1 MMEQDNSIKLLI
13 KELWNIL
20 VADGGENIREMLAM
34 KKREDRRGRIKR
46 LLCRAIDKSSLGV
59 FGMRMY
65 HFGGQVYVPIDVRA
79 FHKVLYDI
87 MANRMEVMDAD
98 LVKLSDIYCDCVNSV
113 YSKSLP
119 VSNNIMIFRN
129 GVLDVENN
137 TFAKK
142 FDKKYVQMWSVDYD
156 YEPGMKTFLWHQFI
170 NQVLP
175 EKCWQEALQMF
186 LGATFIDRSKVK
198 IENILI
204 LLGKGS
210 NGKSVIQNVVC
221 GVLGTE
227 YVGQFEIGRLCAS
240 GNEGDMSVAEINGKR
255 LNYCTEMEESDFYKK
270 SARLKALVS
279 GENVTARH
287 LFGSPFKATN
297 IPLLMAN
304 ANRLPA
310 FNKRDAAMLR
320 RLYVIPFE
328 VTIPEEKQNKTL
340 GEELKAEYSGI
351 LNWIL
356 EGRELF
362 IKNGYRLPSDF
373 SLDKFLDSDA
383 MEFNSV
389 MKFMSTRGWHNKI
402 EGVNVEPF
410 TWIRLADMYAAYTR
424 WCTLNHL
431 EAVGKTIFSH
441 TISNDLGYRKERK
454 NNGYCVAVYGKDIE
468 AIERQVRR
476 DYGVRKKAD
485 LLWYDGVGYATT
497 MVMLAKFAGVSKHV
511 VARLNNEG
519 KFDDCKKALK
529 NKDVYDVK
537 ACIAVMKRIHVIAT
551 DNERDALYRIAQDLR
566 YRRTLF
572 NIRMQNRGWPYRMYD
587 NDKPQLEEGIIVV
600 SDYTT
605 DEEVIRMAEAA
616 GFNMGCLR
624 GAYGAYSQGGKGTQK
639 KREDIPTDKETKKL
653 IGRTIPKK

>member
-1 MMEQDNSIKLLI
+1 MEQENDIKLLV
-13 KELWNIL
+13 KELWSIL
-20 VADGGENIREMLAM
+20 VEDGGEAIREMLAM

-59 FGMRMY
+59 FGLKMY
-65 HFGGQVYVPIDVRA
+65 HFGGRVYVPIEVRA
-79 FHKVLYDI
+79 FQKVLYDI

-98 LVKLSDIYCDCVNSV
+98 LVKLSDIYGDCINSV
-113 YSKSLP
+113 YSKPLP

-137 TFAKK
+137 TFSKK
-142 FDKKYVQMWSVDYD
+142 FDSKYVQMWAVDYD
-156 YEPGMKTFLWHQFI
+156 YEPKMKTFLWYQFI

-175 EKCWQEALQMF
+175 EKHWQEALQMF
-186 LGATFIDRSKVK
+186 LGATFIDRNKVK
-198 IENILI
+198 IEHIMI

-221 GVLGTE
+221 GVLGDE
-227 YVGQFEIGRLCAS
+227 YVGQFEIGRLCS
-240 GNEGDMSVAEINGKR
+240 RGNDGDMAVAEINGKR
-255 LNYCTEMEESDFYKK
+255 LNYCTEMEESDFFKK

-304 ANRLPA
+304 ANQLPS
-310 FNKRDAAMLR
+310 FNKRDSAMLR
-320 RLYVIPFE
+320 RIYVIPFE
-328 VTIPEEKQNKTL
+328 VVIPEERQNKTL
-340 GEELKAEYSGI
+340 GEELRSEYSGI

-362 IKNGYRLPSDF
+362 IKNGYKLPSDF
-373 SLDKFLDSDA
+373 SLDKFLDEET

-389 MKFMSTRGWHNKI
+389 MKFMSTRGWHPKI

-410 TWIRLADMYAAYTR
+410 TWIKQNDMYEAYSR

-431 EAVGKTIFSH
+431 DAVGKIVFAH
-441 TISNDLGYRKERK
+441 TIVDDLGYRRERK
-454 NNGYCVAVYGKDIE
+454 NSGYCVAVYGRDIE
-468 AIERQVRR
+468 AIERQVKR
-476 DYGVRKKAD
+476 DYGVKKKED
-485 LLWYDGVGYATT
+485 LLWYDGIGYATNLDI
-497 MVMLAKFAGVSKHV
+497 LAKYAGISRH
-511 VARLNNEG
+511 VARKLNAEG
-519 KFDDCKKALK
+519 RFTNHTKALK
-529 NKDVYDVK
+529 NKNIYDVK
-537 ACIAVMKRIHVIAT
+537 GCIAVMKKLHVVAT
-551 DNERDALYRIAQDLR
+551 DAEKDAMYRIAQDLR

-587 NDKPQLEEGIIVV
+587 TDKPQLDEGIIVV

-605 DEEVIRMAEAA
+605 DQEVIKMAAEA
-616 GFNMGCLR
+616 GYDMGCLR
-624 GAYGAYSQGGKGTQK
+624 GAYGAYIRGKGNQK
-639 KREDIPTDKETKKL
+639 SRDDIPTDKEAKKFL
-653 IGRTIPKK
+653 GRTIPKK